1 MTTQGYSI
9 ISPQDNSKNII
20 HIHVDSNE
28 LNKVYNANVCINVG
42 VNECC
47 DKLEDLRLDN
57 CKQWQG
63 WRNEL
68 NKNYV
73 EDSKPQKNKNRNN
86 FKINFNNII
95 NLLKKEKITGKTV
108 GGYYPYNYEVDAIKI
123 LEDFE
128 KKGFSISLPKIKKKF
143 QMNFFKWSTRDPL
156 VINKFGIPEPISD
169 KILYPSILIVPLVA
183 FDKNLNRI
191 GYGGGFYDRY
201 IKKQKKSKKILTIG
215 LAYPFQRVKKIPID
229 KYDIRLDFIL
239 TN

>member
-1 MTTQGYSI
+1 MKKSEIRKQI
-9 ISPQDNSKNII
+9 LKIRKSKN
-20 HIHVDSNE
+20 H
-28 LNKVYNANVCINVG
+28 
-42 VNECC
+42 
-47 DKLEDLRLDN
+47 
-57 CKQWQG
+57 
-63 WRNEL
+63 
-68 NKNYV
+68 
-73 EDSKPQKNKNRNN
+73 NN

-128 KKGFSISLPKIKKKF
+128 KKNFSISLPKIRKKF

-201 IKKQKKSKKILTIG
+201 IKKLKKSKKIITIG
-215 LAYPFQRVKKIPID
+215 LAYPFQKVKKIPID
-229 KYDIRLDFIL
+229 EYDIRLDFIL